1 MNTQDLSGQAVL
13 ILRGLWEQ
21 TPLLE
26 TANRCGAET
35 IVLDEDPDADGLELA
50 DEALV
55 VDSIR
60 DASACLDAVQ
70 PFDIDAVVTDECD
83 YSLFTAAYIGTRL
96 DLPTVDLSSVQVT
109 TNKSRLRNRLDGAV
123 PQPSYSTCAT
133 FADVQTAANQIE
145 YPLIVKPV
153 DSRGAFG
160 VTRVSDRTELQDAYL
175 TALVNSHAREI
186 ILEEFVEGTPIT
198 VEGYFINGTH
208 ETLLIGAKDTPL
220 GNLDPDR
227 EILYPAPLD
236 SEIRNSVVDMNDRIA
251 ALIDSGRGA
260 THAEYVVAKDG
271 SCYPLEF
278 HNRGGGIHISAK
290 IVDEIT
296 GFDLNRQLLADAF
309 GEQVSHERT
318 PDEETVVVIH
328 PLTLS
333 PGDLRELRGIEDI
346 RDDSSVLTFQPY
358 VEPGDTLTEPTSP
371 VDSHGLVITSGSTE
385 KTARDAISNVYE
397 MLTPIYTDDR
407 SYNQ

>member
-1 MNTQDLSGQAVL
+1 MITPNLSDQSVL

-21 TPLLE
+21 APLIQ
-26 TANRCGAET
+26 TANDHGAET
-35 IVLDEDPDADGLELA
+35 IAIDEKKDAEGLKFA
-50 DEALV
+50 DEAIV

-60 DASACLDAVQ
+60 DATACLDSIRN
-70 PFDIDAVVTDECD
+70 FDIDAVVTDECD
-83 YSLFTAAYIGTRL
+83 YSLFTAAYIGSKL
-96 DLPTVDLSSVQVT
+96 GLPTVELPSVQVT
-109 TNKSRLRNRLDGAV
+109 TNKGRLRNRLNGKIA
-123 PQPSYSTCAT
+123 QPSFATCT
-133 FADVQTAANQIE
+133 TYADVQTAASQVG

-186 ILEEFVEGTPIT
+186 ILEKFVEGTPIT

-227 EILYPAPLD
+227 EIVYPAPLD
-236 SEIRNSVVDMNDRIA
+236 SEIKNSVVDMNDRIA

-333 PGDLRELRGIEDI
+333 PGALRELRGIEDI